1 MKQKNSHLDN
11 HYKTIQGP
19 YTWQFICQVRYNQ
32 FMPFLSLKINHADN
46 SDLKETLW
54 IFEQ

>member
-11 HYKTIQGP
+11 HYKTIQEP